1 MDIDEINPSR
11 EWFFTKLGL
20 LAVFVAGDVYLNSKA
35 EYEALHLGQGK
46 MNTDELEQLQMILFG
61 CSLVLQL
68 SIASSIFLI
77 VSNTF
82 PFQVGL
88 WVEMQNRFKWLLI
101 VQPMYMVLSCIVGGI
116 RLVRSFVRADSFG
129 SNITLSHPTSLNL
142 SDKNQVFNGNTDLW
156 RWWYSTISALHKLG
170 ENMWHDYIS
179 LLRIIRIIQSYEYVD
194 LTSDTLFG

>member
-20 LAVFVAGDVYLNSKA
+20 LVVFVAGDVYLNSKA

-77 VSNTF
+77 VSNTL

-116 RLVRSFVRADSFG
+116 RLVRSFVQADFWFKH
-129 SNITLSHPTSLNL
+129 HPLTPDLIESLG
-142 SDKNQVFNGNTDLW
+142 Q
-156 RWWYSTISALHKLG
+156 
-170 ENMWHDYIS
+170 EPS
-179 LLRIIRIIQSYEYVD
+179 L
-194 LTSDTLFG
+194 